1 MVGRLSILLN
11 ILERK
16 SQYIVF
22 NLAKNVTKYTIYSDL
37 CGWKWYNYNSGKGGE
52 YMTRKQKRFVEEYLV
67 DLNATQAAIRAGYS
81 PNTAGSIG
89 EENLKKPEI
98 KNAITS
104 LLDDMAASNI
114 ATVQEIMEHLTAVMR
129 GETTE
134 EILILV
140 GNGVQQITTKQ
151 VSAKDRIRAAEL
163 LGKRYGLFKDKV
175 NFEGLLP
182 VVITGDDQLED

>member
-1 MVGRLSILLN
+1 MLN

-22 NLAKNVTKYTIYSDL
+22 IWAKNVIKYTIYSDL
-37 CGWKWYNYNSGKGGE
+37 RGWIWYNYNSGKGGE

-129 GETTE
+129 G
-134 EILILV
+134 
-140 GNGVQQITTKQ
+140 
-151 VSAKDRIRAAEL
+151 
-163 LGKRYGLFKDKV
+163 
-175 NFEGLLP
+175 
-182 VVITGDDQLED
+182 

>member
-1 MVGRLSILLN
+1 MLN
-11 ILERK
+11 IPELK

-22 NLAKNVTKYTIYSDL
+22 IWAKNVIKYTIYSDL
-37 CGWKWYNYNSGKGGE
+37 HGKGWYNYNSRKGGE

>member
-22 NLAKNVTKYTIYSDL
+22 NWAKNVTKYTIYSDL

-140 GNGVQQITTKQ
+140 GNGVLQITTKQ
-151 VSAKDRIRAAEL
+151 VSALDRIRAAEL
-163 LGKRYGLFKDKV
+163 WGKRYGLFKDKV

>member
-22 NLAKNVTKYTIYSDL
+22 NWAKNVTKYTIYSDL

>member
-1 MVGRLSILLN
+1 MLN
-11 ILERK
+11 ISEQK
-16 SQYIVF
+16 AQYTVF
-22 NLAKNVTKYTIYSDL
+22 IWAKNVTKYTIYSDL
-37 CGWKWYNYNSGKGGE
+37 RGRGWYNYNSRKGVN
-52 YMTRKQKRFVEEYLV
+52 TLTKKQKLFVEEYLI

-81 PNTAGSIG
+81 PKTARDIG
-89 EENLKKPEI
+89 CENLTKPNI
-98 KNAITS
+98 QNAITS

>member
-1 MVGRLSILLN
+1 
-11 ILERK
+11 
-16 SQYIVF
+16 
-22 NLAKNVTKYTIYSDL
+22 
-37 CGWKWYNYNSGKGGE
+37 
-52 YMTRKQKRFVEEYLV
+52 
-67 DLNATQAAIRAGYS
+67 
-81 PNTAGSIG
+81 
-89 EENLKKPEI
+89 
-98 KNAITS
+98 
-104 LLDDMAASNI
+104 MAASII

>member
-22 NLAKNVTKYTIYSDL
+22 NWAKNVIKYTIYSDL

-52 YMTRKQKRFVEEYLV
+52 YMTRKQKRFVEEYLI

>member
-1 MVGRLSILLN
+1 MLN

-22 NLAKNVTKYTIYSDL
+22 IWTKNVIKYTIYSDL
-37 CGWKWYNYNSGKGGE
+37 RGWKWYNYNSGKGGE

-175 NFEGLLP
+175 NFEGQLP
-182 VVITGDDQLED
+182 VLITGDDQLED